1 MKRLT
6 KLRSVCNVNWMLVKS
21 ECQVSATAG
30 EMSVCKIIRG
40 EPEGKRSF
48 GRARRRWEDIIK
60 MKL

>member
-6 KLRSVCNVNWMLVKS
+6 KVRSVCNVNLMLVKS
-21 ECQVSATAG
+21 ECQVSATAE

-40 EPEGKRSF
+40 EPQGERSF
-48 GRARRRWEDIIK
+48 GRAKRRWEGIIK

>member
-6 KLRSVCNVNWMLVKS
+6 KLRSVCNVNWLLVKS